1 MPLLFGTEY
10 SSEEL
15 RRLTGTMKQLAG
27 VRLLEVADGKPRG
40 MRVADVYTGSGLR
53 FQVLLDRAM
62 DIGATDFEGRALAW
76 LHPALGGPEQYE
88 PQGSGWSRTFGGGLV
103 TTCGLT
109 FFGQPEVDAGEP
121 LGLHGRISHI
131 RAEQVKVTQEWRGD
145 SYVLEIEG
153 QTRQAV
159 LGGEN
164 LLLTR
169 KISTS
174 LGATSLLI
182 EDTVLN
188 DGFRHTPHM
197 LLYHCNFG
205 FPVVS
210 PASELLISD
219 EVVNPR
225 DTAARAGFDAH
236 TRFEQP
242 VGDFAEQVFFHKP
255 RVNSDGYSE
264 AAIAN
269 HPLGFGAYVRY
280 RAAELPYF
288 AQWKMMAAGDYVCAL
303 EPANQ
308 WETPRH
314 KLREEG
320 RLRFLAP
327 GESVHYHLELGVL
340 DGTRAIREFEWQV
353 ESAGQG

>member
-1 MPLLFGTEY
+1 MPRLFGTEY
-10 SSEEL
+10 SPDEL
-15 RRLTGTMKQLAG
+15 RQLTGTMKQLAG
-27 VRLLEVADGKPRG
+27 IRMFEFADGKTRG
-40 MRVADVYTGSGLR
+40 MRVAEVYTGSGLR

-62 DIGATDFEGRALAW
+62 DIGAADFGGRALAW

-88 PQGSGWSRTFGGGLV
+88 PQGYGWARTFGGGLV

-109 FFGQPEVDAGEP
+109 FFGHPEEDAGEQ
-121 LGLHGRISHI
+121 LGLHGRISHLP
-131 RAEQVKVTQEWRGD
+131 AEGVQVTEEWQGD
-145 SYVLEIEG
+145 NYVLAVEG
-153 QTRQAV
+153 QTRQAM

-169 KISTS
+169 KISTI

-182 EDTVLN
+182 EDTVSN
-188 DGFRHTPHM
+188 EGFRHTPHM

-205 FPVVS
+205 FPIVS
-210 PASELLISD
+210 PSSELLISD
-219 EVVNPR
+219 ESMTPR
-225 DTAARAGFDAH
+225 DAPARAGLDTH

-242 VGDFAEQVFFHKP
+242 AGDFAEQVFFHKP
-255 RVNSDGYSE
+255 HVDGEGYSQ

-269 HPLGFGAYVRY
+269 HPLGIGAYVRY

-327 GESVHYHLELGVL
+327 GEKVHYRLELGVL
-340 DGTRAIREFEWQV
+340 DGTGAIREFEWALAQKTKN
-353 ESAGQG
+353 

>member
-1 MPLLFGTEY
+1 MPSLFGTEY
-10 SSEEL
+10 SPQEL
-15 RRLTGTMKQLAG
+15 RELTGTMRQLAG
-27 VRLLEVADGKPRG
+27 IRMLEFADGKPRG
-40 MRVADVYTGSGLR
+40 MRVAEVYTGSGLR
-53 FQVLLDRAM
+53 FNVLLDRAM
-62 DIGATDFEGRALAW
+62 DIGAADFGGKSLAW

-88 PQGSGWSRTFGGGLV
+88 PQGSGWARTFGGGLV

-109 FFGQPEVDAGEP
+109 FFGHPEVDAGEA
-121 LGLHGRISHI
+121 LGLHGRISHLP
-131 RAEQVKVTQEWRGD
+131 AEKIKVTEAWRGD
-145 SYVLEIEG
+145 DYVLEIEG

-169 KISTS
+169 KISTR
-174 LGATSLLI
+174 LGATSLVL
-182 EDTVLN
+182 EDTVSN
-188 DGFRHTPHM
+188 EGFRHTPHM

-210 PASELLISD
+210 PSSELLISD
-219 EVVNPR
+219 EVVTPR
-225 DTAARAGFDAH
+225 DASARAGFETH
-236 TRFEQP
+236 TCFDQP
-242 VGDFAEQVFFHKP
+242 EGDFAEQVFFHKP
-255 RVNSDGYSE
+255 RVGSKGYSQ

-280 RAAELPYF
+280 RAAELPYL

-327 GESVHYHLELGVL
+327 GESVNYRLEFGVL
-340 DGTRAIREFEWQV
+340 DGTGAIRDFEWQLGTR
-353 ESAGQG
+353 S